1 MRSLGGPSAASQA
14 YWLTPQSRVVFTA
27 WGYLNGE
34 YRPIWQ
40 SPVLAPGQFP
50 SNAQELSFW
59 LANVAGLSNVEET
72 AVPFSFIAAVY
83 VPTVQ
88 VPAGQKRVSMNF
100 KATPLVDLLSGKKQ
114 LTTRTPHSTP
124 ALREREFGLMEVPG
138 GLLRIVGLG
147 LFSFDQVLQKHG
159 GLSGY
164 LRAEGAEFDDGVAEF
179 PSGRL
184 YPTAEDREWL
194 ISVWKEAR
202 LKPPR
207 RGDDPD
213 ADPETLPQNQ
223 ANAWLRAWIR
233 GRGLAYLY
241 SVEPL
246 SEDRKKKL
254 DAKAPIESMSLVYIR
269 PPEPLAPLDPKF
281 PPRFEPARLT
291 TAQVLVLLEPLALV
305 GWDKSRNQL
314 YPLLAENRGKSFLS
328 RANVQSEDYEKTLD
342 NAVVPRFGG
351 RREVDSGTMRE
362 WDSPKSGIGREF
374 IFDRAHKDERN
385 QPPKDIFDFA
395 LRIAKRLGSPAA
407 SERRTQTTAGPWEE
421 FVRALEAYGVPVPD
435 PKRPAQC
442 REARAE
448 LQRRVSRAVLEQGK
462 TNPRRKPRRARRN
475 PLTSSA
481 VQDATEYAEA
491 VRKKKPVEADLER
504 RVRQSF
510 RELDTKSP
518 VVYSQESLLSLF
530 PREYASRASFDLPR
544 RLETLQNYDLVSRAG
559 PIDSVLS
566 AEGREG
572 WGHGVSLEHAFK
584 DKRVLRLLALE
595 AGLSLEDAAAIL
607 EQQQRYE
614 KKPGGSHKYTLSPAA
629 AVTKM
634 HRKRKLSAYTPPPAV
649 MRHVG
654 KNILIW
660 MSPTGLQ
667 QARVMVFRRGVHI
680 DSDMTSNDPGD
691 MSQMLGK
698 ALQASLFWLA
708 AKPGRTRGTKREA
721 GTQIFIGRVGDKHL
735 YTALREGEP
744 LSIQQITKNL
754 TSPDMV
760 QAYTDSVGALVQDH
774 DDYVARAREQIGERA
789 AAARTLS
796 PEVRD
801 QTLTHGSPLSSMM
814 SASEEALPE
823 AEPSELRSAF
833 EEEQMLL
840 PPIPKKRRKE
850 APEVPV
856 VATEVVAAEPVDA
869 VREFEERREKRLQA
883 REAANQSRLK
893 AAAERLSRE
902 AEVEEARRAS
912 GHYDKDEEDGITGS
926 LLEGERG
933 MRAVRQRPKK
943 N

>member
-1 MRSLGGPSAASQA
+1 MRLLGGPSTAQA

-34 YRPIWQ
+34 YRPVWQ

-50 SNAQELSFW
+50 TNAQELSFW

-72 AVPFSFIAAVY
+72 AVPFSFIAAAY

-100 KATPLVDLLSGKKQ
+100 KATPLVDLLSGKKK

-124 ALREREFGLMEVPG
+124 TLREREFGLMEVPG

-164 LRAEGAEFDDGVAEF
+164 LRAEGAELDDGVTEF

-184 YPTAEDREWL
+184 YPTADDREWL
-194 ISVWKEAR
+194 ISVWKDAR

-207 RGDDPD
+207 KGDDPD

-223 ANAWLRAWIR
+223 SNAWLRAWIR
-233 GRGLAYLY
+233 GQGLAYLY

-246 SEDRKKKL
+246 SAERKKTM
-254 DAKAPIESMSLVYIR
+254 ASKAPIESMSLVYIR

-314 YPLLAENRGKSFLS
+314 YPLFAEYRGKNLLG

-362 WDSPKSGIGREF
+362 WNSPKSGTGVGREF

-395 LRIAKRLGSPAA
+395 LRIAQRVGSPAA
-407 SERRTQTTAGPWEE
+407 SERRTQTSAGPWEE

-448 LQRRVSRAVLEQGK
+448 LQRRVSQAVLGQGK

-491 VRKKKPVEADLER
+491 VRKKKPVDADLER

-530 PREYASRASFDLPR
+530 PREYSSRASFDLPR

-614 KKPGGSHKYTLSPAA
+614 KKPGGSQKYTLSPAA
-629 AVTKM
+629 VVTKM
-634 HRKRKLSAYTPPPAV
+634 HRKRKLSAYEPPPAV

-760 QAYTDSVGALVQDH
+760 QAYTDSVGTLVQDH

-789 AAARTLS
+789 ATPRMLS

-814 SASEEALPE
+814 AAAEEALPAE
-823 AEPSELRSAF
+823 ATSSSELRNVF

-850 APEVPV
+850 AVES
-856 VATEVVAAEPVDA
+856 VAVASEPAVDA
-869 VREFEERREKRLQA
+869 MKDFEERREKRLQA
-883 REAANQSRLK
+883 REAATQSRLK

-902 AEVEEARRAS
+902 AEVEEARRAA
-912 GHYDKDEEDGITGS
+912 GHYDKEEEEGIAGS
-926 LLEGERG
+926 LLEGEHG
-933 MRAVRQRPKK
+933 MRAVRPRPKK